1 MLARHFGIGATRM
14 LEPYISLLAPPMC
27 PHAAVA
33 TALFL
38 GGRPRRSQTARTW
51 NGTNT
56 VRRMILTS
64 RTGSSTVLRFYLS
77 KGPNIQ
83 ETFYDEN
90 GGVAWKSV

>member
-14 LEPYISLLAPPMC
+14 LEPYISLLAPPVC

-64 RTGSSTVLRFYLS
+64 RQRVLNGFAVLS
-77 KGPNIQ
+77 LKGPNIQ